1 MEYGLWSCKAKQEGA
16 GKKKKTLSKDSGK
29 KRAENLLSSPLILS
43 VESVKSTSSR
53 ISILIPYLFQ
63 KVVKS

>member
-1 MEYGLWSCKAKQEGA
+1 MEYGLWSCKAKQEGT
-16 GKKKKTLSKDSGK
+16 GKKKKTLLKDSGK